1 MSELERIKN
10 IEERIALAGLLPGV
24 NLGWLPPGEAAKLKR
39 AVLDL
44 YRIGHANGFKAG
56 VDHSTNAVAVVIPP
70 RRDSLQTQWPMRW
83 LSARMR
89 ERWQGFKKS
98 LRSIRVAIIISP
110 RGRRVPTEAL
120 ERRFGDPPV
129 RPWNQ
134 RHAVAESLDADR
146 DEQGRRGMQRSQQR
160 GQAAVVSRL

>member
-89 ERWQGFKKS
+89 ERCQGSKNS
-98 LRSIRVAIIISP
+98 LRPSPVQFIISL
-110 RGRRVPTEAL
+110 RGRRF
-120 ERRFGDPPV
+120 R
-129 RPWNQ
+129 
-134 RHAVAESLDADR
+134 
-146 DEQGRRGMQRSQQR
+146 
-160 GQAAVVSRL
+160 

>member
-24 NLGWLPPGEAAKLKR
+24 NMGWLPPGEAAKLKR

-44 YRIGHANGFKAG
+44 YRIGHANGFRAG
-56 VDHSTNAVAVVIPP
+56 VDHATNALAVIPP

-89 ERWQGFKKS
+89 ERWQEFKKS
-98 LRSIRVAIIISP
+98 LRSIRVAIIIGS
-110 RGRRVPTEAL
+110 RGRRLPAETL
-120 ERRFGDPPV
+120 SGNWDPPV
-129 RPWNQ
+129 RPRNQ
-134 RHAVAESLDADR
+134 RQIEDISQRRKVL
-146 DEQGRRGMQRSQQR
+146 QGS
-160 GQAAVVSRL
+160 SHS

>member
-1 MSELERIKN
+1 MSELERIEN

-56 VDHSTNAVAVVIPP
+56 VDHVTNAVAVVIPP

-83 LSARMR
+83 LSARLR
-89 ERWQGFKKS
+89 FWRKNS
-98 LRSIRVAIIISP
+98 LTIQDIV
-110 RGRRVPTEAL
+110 EK
-120 ERRFGDPPV
+120 
-129 RPWNQ
+129 
-134 RHAVAESLDADR
+134 ESSEPL
-146 DEQGRRGMQRSQQR
+146 
-160 GQAAVVSRL
+160 